1 MKTRKGRIF
10 TLLLSLTVALT
21 MCLGTIAPVFAAEE
35 LAGPSKVAPGDGIVE
50 ALDSE
55 SDSFEASM
63 ADATP
68 VYINSGATIATDPSK
83 IYVMPTPSSG
93 VGTVKVVVKTAGYLT
108 MSFGGFSQYSSGTS
122 FYGCNYKTKG
132 FKDYGWA
139 DKDDATRFIAVKK
152 GTYTFSVKPIG
163 NYALISA
170 KFTKVKQAKYGTK
183 KGKAATLKA
192 KKAKKGLIITDAK
205 KTHWYKFKNKK
216 TKKVRVYVNAKESGS
231 SIMGIK
237 VSMYD
242 KRGLIGSRTIYS
254 PGGKLTIK
262 PYTFGKGGKL
272 IKGNYWI
279 KIQSYNKGN
288 GYFTVKW
295 K

>member
-35 LAGPSKVAPGDGIVE
+35 PTAPSIGTMEDGVVE
-50 ALDSE
+50 SLDAE
-55 SDSFEASM
+55 SNVFEASM

-83 IYVMPTPSSG
+83 LYIMPKPSSG

-108 MSFGGFSQYSSGTS
+108 MDFGSYSQYSSGPS
-122 FYGCNYKTKG
+122 FYGCSYKAKG
-132 FKDYGWA
+132 FKDYEFV
-139 DKDDATRFIAVKK
+139 DDDATTRFIAVKK
-152 GTYTFSVKPIG
+152 GTYTISVKPIG
-163 NYALISA
+163 SYAVIKA
-170 KFTKVKQAKYGTK
+170 KFTKVKQGKYGTK
-183 KGKAATLKA
+183 K
-192 KKAKKGLIITDAK
+192 KKASTIKANKKRKGLIITDAK
-205 KTHWYKFKNKK
+205 KTHWYKIKLNKR
-216 TKKVRVYVNAKESGS
+216 KKLKIIVNSRLSGGAGS
-231 SIMGIK
+231 GLQ
-237 VSMYD
+237 VSLYR
-242 KRGLIGSRTIYS
+242 KGGQIYIFGGNTARS
-254 PGGKLTIK
+254 PGGKLTITSSSK
-262 PYTFGKGGKL
+262 YPKGT
-272 IKGNYWI
+272 YWI